1 MNAEKKRRLAVTAA
15 VNCVFLIAFAVL
27 AAVLCGIKSRLP
39 SQLAAERWS
48 ADSGERYSQLSVFY
62 SQASGI
68 NIDTVYTMRVNIEKK
83 LTENSVAAKE
93 PGARVWYDGY
103 SALTS
108 LTVTSPREDYTIRA
122 DADVIATGGD
132 YFMIHPLKLLSGY
145 YYSDDDLMQDRVL
158 LDESL
163 AWQLFGSNDIAGMT
177 VIINGRR
184 FYVAGV
190 VEADSDKASRY
201 VYGEKPHMYISYE
214 GLKNLNGGETV
225 PVTCYEAVIP
235 DPVSGL
241 ARSITEGVITAGKNS
256 YKLTENSDRYSLKN
270 LFGIAFDGGKRS
282 VIDTEIAYPFWE
294 NAARINEDN
303 AATVLVWASAM
314 LIVPLLTVMYF
325 VFLLIH
331 KRKAIAHKA
340 AEKIKSSA
348 EKIKVRIADRKLS
361 ADK

>member
-1 MNAEKKRRLAVTAA
+1 MNAEKKRRMAVPGA
-15 VNCVFLIAFAVL
+15 VNCVFLIVFAVL
-27 AAVLCGIKSRLP
+27 AAVFCGIKSRLP

-48 ADSGERYSQLSVFY
+48 ADSGEKYSQLSVFY
-62 SQASGI
+62 SVASGI
-68 NIDTVYTMRVNIEKK
+68 NLDTVYTMRVNIDKK
-83 LTENSVAAKE
+83 LKENSVSSE
-93 PGARVWYDGY
+93 IPGARIWYDGF

-108 LTVTSPREDYTIRA
+108 LTVMSPREDYTIRV
-122 DADVIATGGD
+122 DADVVATGGD
-132 YFMIHPLKLLSGY
+132 YFMLHPLKLLSGY

-201 VYGEKPHMYISYE
+201 VYGEKPHMYISYN
-214 GLKNLNGGETV
+214 GLKSLNDGETV

-241 ARSITEGVITAGKNS
+241 AKSIMEGVVTADKSGF
-256 YKLTENSDRYSLKN
+256 KLVENSARYSIKN
-270 LFGIAFDGGKRS
+270 LLSIAFDGGKRS
-282 VIDTEIAYPFWE
+282 VTDTELAYPFWE

-303 AATVLVWASAM
+303 AATVLVWAGAM
-314 LIVPLLTVMYF
+314 LIVPVSTVMYL

-340 AEKIKSSA
+340 AEKLITSA
-348 EKIKVRIADRKLS
+348 EKIKVRIAGRKIP